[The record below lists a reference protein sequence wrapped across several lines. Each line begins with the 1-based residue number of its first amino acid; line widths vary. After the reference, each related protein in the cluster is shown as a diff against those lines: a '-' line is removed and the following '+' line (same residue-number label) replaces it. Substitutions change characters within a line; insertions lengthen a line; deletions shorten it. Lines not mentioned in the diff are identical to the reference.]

1 MSLTKQ
7 KRDEIKQ
14 FILWNVSQHPN
25 DIVRFAQ
32 KKYKVS
38 KTTILN
44 YISELGHENLIEI
57 KGSTRDREYALKPL
71 AQFSKA
77 YQIADG
83 LAEDKIWRNDIVPL
97 MLDIKENVNAI
108 CHYGFTE
115 IFNNAIDHSEGT
127 TIAVTATLWFD
138 RILLCIDDNGIGI
151 FNKIQKEYEL
161 DDPLH
166 AILELSKG
174 KLTTDPETHTG
185 EGIFFTSRMFDT
197 FIISSGKYYFTTSGI
212 DVMFES
218 ERDVLGTEVYM
229 QISRR
234 ANRTTAGVFSQFT
247 SDSGTF
253 GFDKTIVPVKL
264 ARYGNENLIS
274 RSQAKRLMSRLDK
287 FRTVVL
293 DFDNVTTIGR
303 AFADEVFRVFSK
315 SHPNIKVLAIN
326 DSKEI
331 RRLIDDIQNSSE
343 R

>member
-1 MSLTKQ
+1 MSLTKK

-14 FILWNVSQHPN
+14 FILWNVSQHPK
-25 DIVRFAQ
+25 DIVHFTQ

-38 KTTILN
+38 KTTVLN
-44 YISELGHENLIEI
+44 YLSELGHDKLIEI
-57 KGSTRDREYALKPL
+57 TGSTRDREYILKPS
-71 AQFSKA
+71 AFFTQK
-77 YQIADG
+77 YQIKDR
-83 LAEDKIWRNDIVPL
+83 LAEDKIWRTDIVSL
-97 MLDIKENVNAI
+97 MGDLKENVKTI

-127 TIAVTATLWFD
+127 LIVVSITVWID
-138 RILLCIDDNGIGI
+138 RVLLCIEDNGVGI

-174 KLTTDPETHTG
+174 KLTTDPENHTG
-185 EGIFFTSRMFDT
+185 EGIFFTSRMFDI
-197 FIISSGKYYFTTSGI
+197 FVISSGKYSFTTSGI

-229 QISRR
+229 EIARR
-234 ANRTTAGVFSQFT
+234 SDGTTEGVFSQFT
-247 SDSGTF
+247 SDSDKY
-253 GFDKTIVPVKL
+253 GFTKTIVPVKL

-274 RSQAKRLMSRLDK
+274 RSQAKRLMSRLDRFK
-287 FRTVVL
+287 TVVL
-293 DFDNVTTIGR
+293 DFDKVTTIGR
-303 AFADEVFRVFSK
+303 AFADEIFRVYSK
-315 SHPNIKVLAIN
+315 SHPNTKILTIH

-331 RRLIDDIQNSSE
+331 RRLVDEIQNSGE